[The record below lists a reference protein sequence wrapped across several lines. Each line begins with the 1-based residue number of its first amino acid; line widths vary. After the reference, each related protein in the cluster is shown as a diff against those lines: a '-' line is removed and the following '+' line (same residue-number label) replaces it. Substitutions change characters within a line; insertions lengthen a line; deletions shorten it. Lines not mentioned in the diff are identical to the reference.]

1 MKAFV
6 KRYHL
11 NVLLLLLSGTLYWSC
26 LEEVEP
32 YGVEP
37 SVKVRF
43 FNIDSLT
50 KINEAIAQVDTL
62 TKHLNAEKTALATS
76 LSALNA
82 SLANLNQQITDG
94 MTELIPERDA
104 VQAQITEATDR
115 RAAIDVEVAALA
127 SSKAPLSKAVAAI
140 NSGDILLNRIIA
152 NGNEISF
159 EDSATVFRLP
169 LNMGANSQVYY
180 FDIAGKTDSLELTYD
195 FVEEVTSKSYIRLTG
210 VNVLATEK
218 FSFDSVQVYCRS
230 LPDPCPSNE
239 TTVNVYF

>member
-32 YGVEP
+32 YGNEP

-50 KINEAIAQVDTL
+50 KINSAIAEVDTL
-62 TKHLNAEKTALATS
+62 TKHLNAEKAALATS
-76 LSALNA
+76 LSALDA
-82 SLANLNQQITDG
+82 SLATLNQQITEG
-94 MTELIPERDA
+94 ITELIPERDA

-127 SSKAPLSKAVAAI
+127 SSKAPLAKAVTSI
-140 NSGDILLNRIIA
+140 NRGDILLSRIIA

-159 EDSATVFRLP
+159 QDSATVFRLP
-169 LNMGANSQVYY
+169 LNMSTNSQVYY
-180 FDIAGKTDSLELTYD
+180 FDIAGKTDSLELRYD
-195 FVEEVTSKSYIRLTG
+195 FVEEVTARSYIRLIG
-210 VNVLATEK
+210 VNLVATERY
-218 FSFDSVQVYCRS
+218 SFDSVQVYCRS
-230 LPDPCPSNE
+230 QPEPCPSNE